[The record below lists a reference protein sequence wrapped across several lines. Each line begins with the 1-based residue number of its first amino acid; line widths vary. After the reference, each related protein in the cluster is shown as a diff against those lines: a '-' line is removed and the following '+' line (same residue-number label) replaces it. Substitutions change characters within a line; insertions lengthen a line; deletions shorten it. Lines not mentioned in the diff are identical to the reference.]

1 MKIFVSITV
10 RVIDSFSIAFLRY
23 TKGMKLTQV
32 IFAIAII
39 IVIVWILGALLKLA
53 AWLIS
58 GLFYVA
64 AIIVIIGII
73 LAFIN
78 SKRTQR

>member
-1 MKIFVSITV
+1 MKI
-10 RVIDSFSIAFLRY
+10 
-23 TKGMKLTQV
+23 TQV
-32 IFAIAII
+32 VFTIAVI
-39 IVIVWILGALLKLA
+39 IVVVWILGALLKLA

-73 LAFIN
+73 STFIEN
-78 SKRTQR
+78 KRTKH

>member
-1 MKIFVSITV
+1 
-10 RVIDSFSIAFLRY
+10 
-23 TKGMKLTQV
+23 MKLTRLV
-32 IFAIAII
+32 FTSAVI
-39 IVIVWILGALLKLA
+39 IVAVWALGLALKLA

-73 LAFIN
+73 SAFIE
-78 SKRTQR
+78 SKHTPR